1 MQVAVVGRRSQDLAE
16 GPAARQ
22 SAQDAGPGLEAQP
35 HHLPAGLGKTLGCF
49 APQFPSSI
57 KRCKDRAYLRKPFW
71 PLGEL
76 TIER

>member
-1 MQVAVVGRRSQDLAE
+1 MQVEVVGKRSQDLAE

-35 HHLPAGLGKTLGCF
+35 HHLPAALGKTLGCF

-57 KRCKDRAYLRKPFW
+57 KWRKDRAYLRKLFW
-71 PLGEL
+71 PFSEL